1 MPLQQLLLIEY
12 YHLRAFNGSIAVQAI
27 VERSSLEAPDLNVGR
42 ATGFAHFTTNFDA
55 KSTRG
60 VILDCQAGLKIASN
74 APFVESLPYT
84 PTRTRILIISLSVFL
99 LKATAIGGQDV
110 NVTMVASTLDRC
122 QEALK
127 SNCLDDIDFASQ
139 YASLIRKYAIQLE
152 ASSHTND
159 TGPANGR
166 TSQTAQTTQ
175 AELANQ
181 NIGQDAETNLYSGI
195 NVSQG
200 FTGTDGD
207 VSMGNDVPLWAMDP
221 NMNLLDSGWDSVAFG
236 FEADSLDFLWG
247 HNEQDLQFPQENLTD
262 L

>member
-1 MPLQQLLLIEY
+1 M
-12 YHLRAFNGSIAVQAI
+12 QAI
-27 VERSSLEAPDLNVGR
+27 VERSSLESPDSSVSR
-42 ATGFAHFTTNFDA
+42 AAGFAHFTTGFDA

-60 VILDCQAGLKIASN
+60 VILDCQAGLKIVSS

-99 LKATAIGGQDV
+99 LKATAIGGQDIDI
-110 NVTMVASTLDRC
+110 TMVASTLDRC
-122 QEALK
+122 QEALE

-139 YASLIRKYAIQLE
+139 YAHLIRKYAAQLE
-152 ASSHTND
+152 ASSHTNHIR
-159 TGPANGR
+159 PVNGK
-166 TSQTAQTTQ
+166 TSQTAQMPQ
-175 AELANQ
+175 AELAN
-181 NIGQDAETNLYSGI
+181 IGEDSETNIYSGI
-195 NVSQG
+195 SASQG

-207 VSMGNDVPLWAMDP
+207 ISMTNDIPLWAMDP

-247 HNEQDLQFPQENLTD
+247 HHEQDLQFPQEDLTG